1 MKYPQLVLWL
11 LCCALPVAAVGV
23 QNQVCADPCLKA
35 AIAALYIRSPF
46 LSPFRIDIA
55 VEDSVATLEGTVSDP
70 GERALAE
77 EIAAGVDGI
86 STVVNRIRVA
96 PSASKQPAP
105 GPPVDCLTDDA
116 ALADRVTTQLY
127 WHRATHR
134 MQVDVSA
141 RDGTVTLRG
150 QAADPQQAELARLI
164 AVNTCGVKRVDDQLQ
179 TQAQD

>member
-1 MKYPQLVLWL
+1 MKYPNLGVWL
-11 LCCALPVAAVGV
+11 LCCALSVAAAGA
-23 QNQVCADPCLKA
+23 QSQVCADPCLKA
-35 AIAALYIRSPF
+35 TIAALYIRSPF

-55 VEDSVATLEGTVSDP
+55 VEQSVAVLEGTVSDP

-96 PSASKQPAP
+96 PPSSEQPAA

-116 ALADRVTTQLY
+116 ALADRVTSQLY
-127 WHRATHR
+127 WRRATHG
-134 MQVDVSA
+134 MKVDVSA

-150 QAADPQQAELARLI
+150 QAADAQQAELARLI
-164 AVNTCGVKRVDDQLQ
+164 ALNTCGVKRVDNQLQ

>member
-1 MKYPQLVLWL
+1 MKYPKLVLWL
-11 LCCALPVAAVGV
+11 LCCALPVAAVGA
-23 QNQVCADPCLKA
+23 QNQACTDPCLKA

-86 STVVNRIRVA
+86 STVVNRIRVE
-96 PSASKQPAP
+96 PPASKQPVA
-105 GPPVDCLTDDA
+105 GPPVDCLADDA

-127 WHRATHR
+127 WHRATHG

-164 AVNTCGVKRVDDQLQ
+164 AVNTCGVKRVDNQLQ